1 MSLRSEY
8 ELKAV
13 QTMEAIQEFLK
24 LTKHVMIQTENKAS
38 YIIDEIDFSIIS
50 KAAER
55 IEKHI
60 EYEFT

>member
-1 MSLRSEY
+1 
-8 ELKAV
+8 
-13 QTMEAIQEFLK
+13 MEAIHEFLK
-24 LTKHVMIQTENKAS
+24 MTKHVMIQTENKAS
-38 YIIDEIDFSIIS
+38 YIIDEVDFSIIS